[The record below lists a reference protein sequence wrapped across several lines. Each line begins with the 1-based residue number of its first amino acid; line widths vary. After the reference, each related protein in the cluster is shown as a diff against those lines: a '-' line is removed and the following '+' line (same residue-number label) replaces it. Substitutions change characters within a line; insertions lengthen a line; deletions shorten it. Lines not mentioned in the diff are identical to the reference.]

1 MTQRKQTRKQLLERL
16 KHGIIFGDNPQ
27 GVNNLHQIPETIYPS
42 IFVEELPATE
52 HTIVNQDGELDFNHK
67 FTITITSD
75 IVEPDVYDEA
85 VGVMLSAVDGDEVV
99 LLINS
104 HGGQLD
110 SLVYL
115 TNAIKQTKAIVTG
128 SLMGSAASAAGA
140 LFLNCHK
147 QTVGDMTTMMIH
159 NASYGS
165 LGKDRDVLAHVVF
178 TNKQN
183 RKFVERTYKYFLSDA
198 EIESVIDGSELYFD
212 EDEVLARLKVRDS
225 LRNPINLLEV

>member
-1 MTQRKQTRKQLLERL
+1 MTQRVKRNTANQP
-16 KHGIIFGDNPQ
+16 NPQ
-27 GVNNLHQIPETIYPS
+27 AETIYPS
-42 IFVEELPATE
+42 IFVQDIEGVDDTNLTTE
-52 HTIVNQDGELDFNHK
+52 GEVEPNHK

-75 IVEPDVYDEA
+75 IVEPDIYDEA
-85 VGVMLSAVDGDEVV
+85 VGVILSAIKGDEVV

-115 TNAIKQTKAIVTG
+115 TNAIKQTEAVVTG
-128 SLMGSAASAAGA
+128 SLMGCAASAAGA

-147 QTVGDMTTMMIH
+147 QVVGDMTTMMIH

-165 LGKDRDVLAHVVF
+165 LGKDRDVLSHVIF

-183 RKFVERTYKYFLSDA
+183 RKFVERTYKHFLTEE
-198 EIESVIDGSELYFD
+198 EIEAVIDGAELYFD
-212 EDEVLARLKVRDS
+212 EDEVVLRLKVRES
-225 LRNPINLLEV
+225 LRHPINLLNI